1 MFAYFPAESAYFTDF
16 GWSIAENLE
25 NGMIIFDCL
34 LENQAMTTAYT
45 GEELSTISEAPMMIG
60 MAVAMVDMGIVST
73 AIEAAA
79 MSKEVSGAA
88 QKYPSNSIIQSV
100 FSETAMKSGQIKMEK
115 PDIKPEDVQ
124 SGAVV
129 DKAIDAANAALTV
142 VDGKATPEEITE
154 FKQFIYSC
162 AEAVANAAGSG
173 LFGSGNPK
181 VSDKEAAALAKIK
194 AALAV

>member
-1 MFAYFPAESAYFTDF
+1 LSQNSQNF
-16 GWSIAENLE
+16 
-25 NGMIIFDCL
+25 L
-34 LENQAMTTAYT
+34 LEKTTMTTAYT
-45 GEELSTISEAPMMIG
+45 PQELSTIAEAPMIVG
-60 MAVAMVDMGIVST
+60 MAVAMADMGIVST

-79 MSKEVSGAA
+79 MSKQVSGAA
-88 QKYPSNSIIQSV
+88 AKYPNNSIIQSV
-100 FSETAMKSGQIKMEK
+100 FSDAAIKSGAIKMEK

-129 DKAIDAANAALTV
+129 DKALAAVNAAIST
-142 VDGKATPEEITE
+142 VDGKATPEEVTE

-162 AEAVANAAGSG
+162 ADAVANAAGSG

-181 VSDKEAAALAKIK
+181 VSDAEAAALAKIK